1 MIVTISRLSTYRVSG
16 CSPAIDV
23 GTISPR
29 SLYASTSN
37 VAGLAAFVS
46 DGLYFSNLLATA
58 VGHLDFALL
67 RRLGSADL
75 GVAVGAPLPHGG
87 DLVAQLLVARPVA
100 QERFQVV
107 AGVGEEA
114 SEKRA
119 FG

>member
-46 DGLYFSNLLATA
+46 DGLYFSSWVATGA
-58 VGHLDFALL
+58 GHLDFALL
-67 RRLGSADL
+67 RRIGGADL
-75 GVAVGAPLPHGG
+75 GVAVGTPLPHGG
-87 DLVAQLLVARPVA
+87 DLVAQIVVARAVA
-100 QERFQVV
+100 
-107 AGVGEEA
+107 
-114 SEKRA
+114 
-119 FG
+119 